1 MKPDAEQPETLKA
14 LLHAVAAGQTSPE
27 EAEARLAEARRGFVD
42 LDFAKVDV
50 DRARRRGIPEV
61 VFGPGKTPA
70 QIAGIARTL
79 YGRGQRVLVTR
90 LESPEPVLARL
101 ADLPVDYDPE
111 DRCLVIQDEPPAI
124 TGQGTILV
132 VAAGTSDRP
141 VAAEAAKVAALCGNR
156 VETLHDV
163 GVAGLHRLLAHV
175 DRLRAAAVVIVVAGM
190 EGALPSVVA
199 GLVERPVI
207 GVPTSVG
214 YGANMGGMTA
224 LLSMV
229 NSCAAGLTVV
239 NIDNGFGAA
248 YAATLMNRAPRPVE
262 T

>member
-1 MKPDAEQPETLKA
+1 MKPDALHA
-14 LLHAVAAGQTSPE
+14 LLRAVAAGQTPPE
-27 EAEARLAEARRGFVD
+27 AAADRIAGALDARRGFVD
-42 LDFAKVDV
+42 LDFAKVDI
-50 DRARRRGIPEV
+50 DRHRRRGIPEV
-61 VFGPGKTPA
+61 VFGPGKAPA
-70 QIAGIARTL
+70 QVAGIARAL
-79 YGRGQRVLVTR
+79 YVRGQRVLVTR
-90 LESPEPVLARL
+90 LDDPDPVLAEL
-101 ADLPVDYDPE
+101 DGLPAEYDP
-111 DRCLVIQDEPPAI
+111 DARCLVIQDEPTPI

-156 VETLHDV
+156 VEALHDV
-163 GVAGLHRLLAHV
+163 GVAGLHRLLAHI
-175 DRLRAAAVVIVVAGM
+175 DRLRAAAVIIVVAGM

-199 GLVERPVI
+199 GLVDRPVI

-214 YGANMGGMTA
+214 YGANLGGMTA

-248 YAATLMNRAPRPVE
+248 YAATLMNRAPAPTPE
-262 T
+262 Q

>member
-1 MKPDAEQPETLKA
+1 MKSDALDA
-14 LLHAVAAGQTSPE
+14 LLRAVAAGETTPDAAAAQ
-27 EAEARLAEARRGFVD
+27 LAEARRGFVD
-42 LDFAKVDV
+42 LDFAKVDI
-50 DRARRRGIPEV
+50 DRQRRRGIPEV
-61 VFGPGKTPA
+61 VFGPGKTPEH
-70 QIAGIARTL
+70 IAGIARAL

-90 LESPEPVLARL
+90 LEDADPVLERL
-101 ADLPVDYDPE
+101 VDLPAEYDAE
-111 DRCLVIQDEPPAI
+111 ARCLVVQDTPPPI
-124 TGQGTILV
+124 TGRGTVLV
-132 VAAGTSDRP
+132 IAAGTSDRP
-141 VAAEAAKVAALCGNR
+141 VAAEAAKVAAMCGNA
-156 VETLHDV
+156 VESLHDV

-175 DRLRAAAVVIVVAGM
+175 EQMRAAEVLIVVAGM

-214 YGANMGGMTA
+214 YGANLGGMTA

-248 YAATLMNRAPRPVE
+248 YAATLMNRAAR
-262 T
+262 

>member
-1 MKPDAEQPETLKA
+1 MNRETLDA
-14 LLHAVAAGQTSPE
+14 LLRAVAAGETPPE
-27 EAEARLAEARRGFVD
+27 AAAERLRADRGEARRGFVD

-61 VFGPGKTPA
+61 VFGPGKTPE

-79 YGRGQRVLVTR
+79 YARGQRVLVTR
-90 LESPEPVLARL
+90 LDDAEPVLARL

-111 DRCLVIQDEPPAI
+111 DRCLVIQEEPPPI
-124 TGQGTILV
+124 TGRGTILV

-141 VAAEAAKVAALCGNR
+141 VAAEAAKVAALCGNK
-156 VETLHDV
+156 VEALHDV
-163 GVAGLHRLLAHV
+163 GVAGLHRLLAHL

-199 GLVERPVI
+199 GLVDRPVI

-214 YGANMGGMTA
+214 YGANLGGMTA
-224 LLSMV
+224 LLGMV

-248 YAATLMNRAPRPVE
+248 YAATLMNRAPRG
-262 T
+262 